1 MIQTRIVQRSSRD
14 GTWTALLLVVALAVL
29 VLSGATNRLDQLL
42 YDLTLRAAPRP
53 TPANI
58 LIVAIDDESL
68 SQLGAWP
75 WPRDRHRQLLDRLA
89 AGQPRAIVYDTLFL
103 TAQDKHGD
111 AGLARAMVNAGK
123 VGLPMLFR
131 VPGANG
137 RGYDAQ
143 PPTPVIASA
152 ARVGHADI
160 HPDPDGV
167 VRRIDLAL
175 DGERRWLHMVAL
187 AARDDPRVAG
197 AIAALPAFIPR
208 PGSVPLQRRGTVLI
222 DFAGGGGHIR
232 TIPFISVLRGELP
245 ADFVRNSY
253 VLVGATAAGLGD
265 QFSTPTNGAS
275 GLMPGVEIQAYLLD
289 TLQSGRGVSEAGVL
303 PRIGAGA
310 LAVLLLVWAFGRLRP
325 SGGALAG
332 LAMVV
337 LTLLAS
343 ALLLGGFKIWLP
355 PAAAIITLVAA
366 QPLWAW
372 RRLAAAS
379 NYMVEELTRLADDG
393 DTLPVANTAAAM
405 ANDQVSLQI
414 ALMRQTIAR
423 VRDLRALVTTAVQS
437 LPDPTVMMATDGR
450 IALANE
456 TAIALF
462 GNGAP
467 VTPAMIDRQFFR
479 AESPLPAFAPA
490 AIADPAQ
497 PWSGEHIGADGSIR
511 DIRMA
516 MWRDARGQTIGWVVR
531 FTDISPLRRAERQR
545 EEALQLLTHDMRAP
559 QASILALLAQHG
571 SELQDQLAGRLR
583 HYASRTIDLADGFLQ
598 LAKADAGQY
607 EMVPVDLG
615 DILIEAVDDLWPQSS
630 AQRITIVTHGADTEH
645 LVNGSRSLLTRA
657 LVNLIG
663 NAIKFS
669 DPGSTITCV
678 IARDTSDQSRPQIIC
693 SIADTGAGML
703 PAIVAGLF
711 SRFRHREPDSRNPQG
726 IGLGLAFVH
735 SVVTNHG
742 GSIGCES
749 QPGKGSRFEIRLPE
763 VAAA

>member
-1 MIQTRIVQRSSRD
+1 MQGSSRER
-14 GTWTALLLVVALAVL
+14 GWTALLLVVTLAVL

-42 YDLTLRAAPRP
+42 YDLTLRATPRAA
-53 TPANI
+53 PANI

-75 WPRDRHRQLLDRLA
+75 WPRDRHRELLDRLA
-89 AGQPRAIVYDTLFL
+89 AGQPRAIIYDTLFL
-103 TAQDKHGD
+103 TSQDEKGD
-111 AGLARAMVNAGK
+111 ARLAQAMVDAGT
-123 VGLPMLFR
+123 VALPMLFR

-137 RGYDAQ
+137 RGYDAAL
-143 PPTPVIASA
+143 PTPVIASA
-152 ARVGHADI
+152 AKVGHADI
-160 HPDPDGV
+160 HPDSDGV

-187 AARDDPRVAG
+187 AARDNPQVAG
-197 AIAALPAFIPR
+197 AIAALPTFVPR
-208 PGSVPLQRRGTVLI
+208 SGGSPLQRRGAVLI

-253 VLVGATAAGLGD
+253 VFVGATAAGLGD
-265 QFSTPTNGAS
+265 RFSTPTNGAS

-289 TLQSGRGVSEAGVL
+289 TLQSGRAVSEAGAL
-303 PRIGAGA
+303 SRIAAGTVA
-310 LAVLLLVWAFGRLRP
+310 LLLLIWAFGRLRP
-325 SGGALAG
+325 SSGALAG
-332 LAMVV
+332 LVMVV

-343 ALLLGGFKIWLP
+343 ALLLGGFNIWLP
-355 PAAAIITLVAA
+355 PAAAIITLIAA

-379 NYMVEELTRLADDG
+379 NYMVEELTRLADDR
-393 DTLPVANTAAAM
+393 DTLPVASTGAAATD
-405 ANDQVSLQI
+405 DQVSLQI

-450 IALANE
+450 IALAND

-462 GNGAP
+462 GDGAP
-467 VTPAMIDRQFFR
+467 VTAAMIDGHFNQ
-479 AESPLPAFAPA
+479 ADPPLPAFAPA
-490 AIADPAQ
+490 AVADPAQ
-497 PWSGEHIGADGSIR
+497 PWAGEHIGADGSIR

-559 QASILALLAQHG
+559 QASILALVAQHG
-571 SELQDQLAGRLR
+571 GELSSQLAGRLR
-583 HYASRTIDLADGFLQ
+583 HYATRTIELADGFLQ

-607 EMVPVDLG
+607 ELVPVDLG

-630 AQRITIVTHGADTEH
+630 AQRITITTHGADTEH

-669 DPGSTITCV
+669 EPGSTISCE
-678 IARDTSDQSRPQIIC
+678 IARDATDQAAPQIVC
-693 SIADTGAGML
+693 SIADTGTGMS
-703 PAIVAGLF
+703 PDIVAGLF
-711 SRFRHREPDSRNPQG
+711 SRFRHREPDHHNPQG

-742 GSIGCES
+742 GTIRCES
-749 QPGKGSRFEIRLPE
+749 RPGEGSRFEIRLPDLSST
-763 VAAA
+763 